1 MIPNESA
8 MDVCTRCPC
17 VCCARCLVGRCTLI
31 ETRRHTWLSGVA
43 SFHVSAAT
51 GDIRPPSRRRLD
63 GIGWSEALSFSVAR
77 RCRSVLPRHFLIDE
91 WRRRVGSRVSWIVTD
106 ADEKFLLAPR
116 HLPKTARNRLR
127 TYRRQNVT
135 AQTVVYCD
143 CCLVSVNSLDR
154 YVFAGSEISAF
165 RCY

>member
-91 WRRRVGSRVSWIVTD
+91 WRRRVGSSIV
-106 ADEKFLLAPR
+106 
-116 HLPKTARNRLR
+116 NC
-127 TYRRQNVT
+127 YRRGWKIAAGATPPAEDRAKPTENIPST
-135 AQTVVYCD
+135 ER
-143 CCLVSVNSLDR
+143 NSANSCVLWLLSSLR
-154 YVFAGSEISAF
+154 
-165 RCY
+165 